1 MGEVTFMM
9 TQPNIWTTAKFS
21 RMIEKLSVELNAPV
35 MDTVVHYCERNKMEI
50 ESAAKLCN
58 SKLKKQMFADALTK
72 VAAVLVFSMYGTS
85 KRTGQ
90 MFIGVNLTMIV

>member
-58 SKLKKQMFADALTK
+58 SKLKKQMFADALT
-72 VAAVLVFSMYGTS
+72 
-85 KRTGQ
+85 
-90 MFIGVNLTMIV
+90 VNMVKAPDVETD